1 MSNKQGGASAYGPNP
16 WLQTSWDWRAAGNF
30 ICGGA
35 GTGLLM
41 ARALFGGPT
50 QASLWRPD
58 WIVFIGLALVG
69 LGLLCVWLEI
79 GRPLRAIN
87 VFFNPQTSWMSREAF
102 VGLLLFPAGLAAM
115 LGVPGW
121 NWVTA
126 ALALVFLYCQSRMLP
141 AARGIP
147 AWRSGLFSPLFLLT
161 AGCEGLGIFMLLGL
175 FFTRVSGAA
184 LFSLL
189 ALLLLRLMVWRR
201 YRSGVE
207 ASLVARA
214 QRTGSG
220 RAHLAAGRQ
229 PAARRPAHRRL
240 AARWSCRLNPSGAGR
255 RLRRGHGCQPQVHAG
270 DACQLQP
277 GFCSFQDAGAWC
289 KNPLRTWKLRKSQ
302 CHPGVAVC
310 HPGLAICHP
319 GLDPGSSATRTL
331 DCGSSP
337 Q

>member
-16 WLQTSWDWRAAGNF
+16 WQQTSWDWRAAGNF

-50 QASLWRPD
+50 QASLWSPD
-58 WIVFIGLALVG
+58 WVVFIGLALVG

-121 NWVTA
+121 NWITA

-175 FFTRVSGAA
+175 FFAPVTSAA
-184 LFSLL
+184 LIAFAVLL
-189 ALLLLRLMVWRR
+189 ALRVLVWLR
-201 YRSGVE
+201 YRSDVD
-207 ASLVARA
+207 ASL
-214 QRTGSG
+214 
-220 RAHLAAGRQ
+220 AA
-229 PAARRPAHRRL
+229 PARRALDLAWQRL
-240 AARWSCRLNPSGAGR
+240 SMVGTSVPMVLLLIGAWLN
-255 RLRRGHGCQPQVHAG
+255 QPLTLA
-270 DACQLQP
+270 L
-277 GFCSFQDAGAWC
+277 AGACAAWAGASL
-289 KNPLRTWKLRKSQ
+289 KFTLVTRASYNQGFALSKMPVRGVRT
-302 CHPGVAVC
+302 
-310 HPGLAICHP
+310 
-319 GLDPGSSATRTL
+319 
-331 DCGSSP
+331 
-337 Q
+337 

>member
-41 ARALFGGPT
+41 ARALFGEPT

-161 AGCEGLGIFMLLGL
+161 AGCEGLGIFLLLGL
-175 FFTRVSGAA
+175 FFAPVRSAA
-184 LFSLL
+184 LIAFAVLL
-189 ALLLLRLMVWRR
+189 ALRVLVWLR
-201 YRSGVE
+201 YRSDVD
-207 ASLVARA
+207 ASL
-214 QRTGSG
+214 
-220 RAHLAAGRQ
+220 AA
-229 PAARRPAHRRL
+229 PARRALDLAWQRL
-240 AARWSCRLNPSGAGR
+240 SMVGTSVPMVLLLIGAWLN
-255 RLRRGHGCQPQVHAG
+255 QPLTLA
-270 DACQLQP
+270 L
-277 GFCSFQDAGAWC
+277 AGACAAWAGASL
-289 KNPLRTWKLRKSQ
+289 KFTLVTRASYNQGFALSKMPVRGVRT
-302 CHPGVAVC
+302 P
-310 HPGLAICHP
+310 
-319 GLDPGSSATRTL
+319 
-331 DCGSSP
+331 
-337 Q
+337 

>member
-50 QASLWRPD
+50 QASLWSPD
-58 WIVFIGLALVG
+58 WIVFLGLALVG

-87 VFFNPQTSWMSREAF
+87 VFFNPKTSWMSREAF

-121 NWVTA
+121 NLITA

-161 AGCEGLGIFMLLGL
+161 AGCEGLGIFLLLGL
-175 FFTRVSGAA
+175 FFAPVRSAA
-184 LFSLL
+184 LIAFAVLL
-189 ALLLLRLMVWRR
+189 ALRVLVWLR
-201 YRSGVE
+201 YRSDVD
-207 ASLVARA
+207 ASL
-214 QRTGSG
+214 
-220 RAHLAAGRQ
+220 AA
-229 PAARRPAHRRL
+229 PARRALDLAWQRL
-240 AARWSCRLNPSGAGR
+240 SMVGTSVPMVLLLIGAWLN
-255 RLRRGHGCQPQVHAG
+255 QPLTLA
-270 DACQLQP
+270 L
-277 GFCSFQDAGAWC
+277 AGACAAWAGASL
-289 KNPLRTWKLRKSQ
+289 KFTLVTRASYNQGFALSKMPVRGVRT
-302 CHPGVAVC
+302 P
-310 HPGLAICHP
+310 
-319 GLDPGSSATRTL
+319 
-331 DCGSSP
+331 
-337 Q
+337 

>member
-16 WLQTSWDWRAAGNF
+16 WQQTSWDWRAAGNF

-50 QASLWRPD
+50 QASLWSPD
-58 WIVFIGLALVG
+58 WVVFIGLALVG

-121 NWVTA
+121 NWITA

-175 FFTRVSGAA
+175 FFAPVTSAA
-184 LFSLL
+184 LIAFAVLL
-189 ALLLLRLMVWRR
+189 ALRVLVWLR
-201 YRSGVE
+201 YRSDVD
-207 ASLVARA
+207 ASL
-214 QRTGSG
+214 
-220 RAHLAAGRQ
+220 AA
-229 PAARRPAHRRL
+229 PARRALDLAWQRL
-240 AARWSCRLNPSGAGR
+240 SMVGTSVPMVLLLIGAWLN
-255 RLRRGHGCQPQVHAG
+255 QPLTLA
-270 DACQLQP
+270 L
-277 GFCSFQDAGAWC
+277 AGACAAWAGASL
-289 KNPLRTWKLRKSQ
+289 KFTLVTRASYNQGFALSKMPVR
-302 CHPGVAVC
+302 GV
-310 HPGLAICHP
+310 
-319 GLDPGSSATRTL
+319 RN
-331 DCGSSP
+331 
-337 Q
+337 

>member
-1 MSNKQGGASAYGPNP
+1 MSTKQGGASAYGPNP

-50 QASLWRPD
+50 QASLWSPD
-58 WIVFIGLALVG
+58 WVVFIGLALVG

-87 VFFNPQTSWMSREAF
+87 VFFNPRTSWMSREAF

-121 NWVTA
+121 NLITA

-147 AWRSGLFSPLFLLT
+147 AWRSGFFSPLFLLT

-175 FFTRVSGAA
+175 FIGPVKGAEVIA
-184 LFSLL
+184 LGVLL
-189 ALLLLRLMVWRR
+189 ALRVLVWLRYRRDVDASLAAPARRALDLSWQRLSMVGTSVPMVLLLIGAWMNQPLTLALAGACAAWA
-201 YRSGVE
+201 G
-207 ASLVARA
+207 ASLKFTLVTRA
-214 QRTGSG
+214 SYNQGFALFRMPVRGVRT
-220 RAHLAAGRQ
+220 
-229 PAARRPAHRRL
+229 P
-240 AARWSCRLNPSGAGR
+240 
-255 RLRRGHGCQPQVHAG
+255 
-270 DACQLQP
+270 
-277 GFCSFQDAGAWC
+277 
-289 KNPLRTWKLRKSQ
+289 
-302 CHPGVAVC
+302 
-310 HPGLAICHP
+310 
-319 GLDPGSSATRTL
+319 
-331 DCGSSP
+331 
-337 Q
+337 

>member
-16 WLQTSWDWRAAGNF
+16 WQQTSWDWRAAGNF

-50 QASLWRPD
+50 QASLWSPD
-58 WIVFIGLALVG
+58 WVVFIGLALVG

-121 NWVTA
+121 NWITA

-175 FFTRVSGAA
+175 FFAPVTSAA
-184 LFSLL
+184 LIAFAVLL
-189 ALLLLRLMVWRR
+189 ALRVLVWLR
-201 YRSGVE
+201 YRSDVD
-207 ASLVARA
+207 ASL
-214 QRTGSG
+214 
-220 RAHLAAGRQ
+220 AA
-229 PAARRPAHRRL
+229 PARRALDLAWQRL
-240 AARWSCRLNPSGAGR
+240 SMVGTSVPMVLLLIGAWLN
-255 RLRRGHGCQPQVHAG
+255 QPLTLA
-270 DACQLQP
+270 L
-277 GFCSFQDAGAWC
+277 AGACAAWAGASL
-289 KNPLRTWKLRKSQ
+289 KFTLVTRASYNQGFALSKMPVRGVRT
-302 CHPGVAVC
+302 P
-310 HPGLAICHP
+310 
-319 GLDPGSSATRTL
+319 
-331 DCGSSP
+331 
-337 Q
+337 